1 MKKITFL
8 LVLAF
13 YLPLTFQAQNKQ
25 NTTSIKCFS
34 DEYNSELLKQY
45 PEMMGNQS
53 FEDKLKQ
60 QIESLRASG
69 NLNGV
74 VIQIPLVVHVL
85 HNGEPL
91 GTGPNISDAQVLSQ
105 ITVMNEDFRKMIGT
119 PGYNT
124 NPVGADVEVEFV
136 LAQRT
141 PSGCPTTGINR
152 VNICQDGTTQSDVQ
166 YWKTQTYWDPSKY
179 MNMWSSKYIGDLDGI
194 LGYAQFPGGAA
205 NTDGVS
211 SSYTYFGSSD

>member
-1 MKKITFL
+1 M
-8 LVLAF
+8 
-13 YLPLTFQAQNKQ
+13 
-25 NTTSIKCFS
+25 
-34 DEYNSELLKQY
+34 
-45 PEMMGNQS
+45 
-53 FEDKLKQ
+53 
-60 QIESLRASG
+60 
-69 NLNGV
+69 
-74 VIQIPLVVHVL
+74 
-85 HNGEPL
+85 
-91 GTGPNISDAQVLSQ
+91 
-105 ITVMNEDFRKMIGT
+105 GT

-179 MNMWSSKYIGDLDGI
+179 MNMWSSKYVGDLDGI

-211 SSYTYFGSSD
+211 SSYTYFGSSDYDDGTFELSAPYDKGRTMTHEVGHYLGLFHTFEGGCSGAGDQVADTPPVASPNYGC